1 MKESLKN
8 KIDKIV
14 RDYYTSSKALTLYQN
29 LKEFA
34 YDVAN
39 EVTKELREQIEE
51 LLKEIEK

>member
-14 RDYYTSSKALTLYQN
+14 NDYYTSSKALTLYQN

-39 EVTKELREQIEE
+39 EVTKELREQAEE
-51 LLKEIEK
+51 LFKEIEK

>member
-1 MKESLKN
+1 MTEGLKN

-14 RDYYTSSKALTLYQN
+14 NDFYTSSKSVTLYRN

-39 EVTKELREQIEE
+39 EVTKELREEIKHLFET
-51 LLKEIEK
+51 KE

>member
-1 MKESLKN
+1 MKERLKN

-14 RDYYTSSKALTLYQN
+14 NDYYTSSKALTLYQN

-39 EVTKELREQIEE
+39 EVTKELQEQI
-51 LLKEIEK
+51 KEIFKD

>member
-1 MKESLKN
+1 MKERLKN

-34 YDVAN
+34 YDIAN
-39 EVTKELREQIEE
+39 EVTKELREQMEE
-51 LLKEIEK
+51 LFKEIEK

>member
-1 MKESLKN
+1 MKERLKN

-14 RDYYTSSKALTLYQN
+14 NDYYTSSKALTLYQN

-39 EVTKELREQIEE
+39 EVTKELREQTEE
-51 LLKEIEK
+51 LFKEIEK

>member
-1 MKESLKN
+1 MKENLKN
-8 KIDKIV
+8 KIDNIV

-51 LLKEIEK
+51 LLEE